1 MTTTQKWQML
11 VLTAAVFYGSGLVA
25 MDTLE
30 KQQQRSPLSNSNG
43 LRRSN
48 PIEILA
54 MSCSAESRKK
64 QQMAQEGNPTPNADF
79 KHIYYVYPGSGSP
92 VESWDGKVSVGDAA
106 KPMSYHLYWQH

>member
-1 MTTTQKWQML
+1 MTTIQKWQML

-25 MDTLE
+25 METPE

-64 QQMAQEGNPTPNADF
+64 QQMAQQGNPTPNTDF
-79 KHIYYVYPGSGSP
+79 QHIYYVYPGSGSP
-92 VESWDGKVSVGDAA
+92 VEPWNGRVSLADSM
-106 KPMSYHLYWQH
+106 KPYSPHNFW